1 MACEHG
7 QMSPATPK
15 SLLPIGEIASRAGL
29 SVPAVR
35 YYESRNLIS
44 SERTA
49 GNRRVFRRYILRRL
63 AVIAAG
69 QRVGL
74 TLAEIADALAEL
86 PSDRAPTQD
95 DWHQLSTHWA
105 LLVARRIRQ
114 LEKLQGSLDDCIG
127 CGCLSLKKCSL
138 FNPQDEAA
146 AEGPGSRWVRRSL
159 ESNDGEEARG

>member
-1 MACEHG
+1 M
-7 QMSPATPK
+7 PK
-15 SLLPIGEIASRAGL
+15 SLLPIGEIAIRAGL
-29 SVPAVR
+29 SVPTVR
-35 YYESRNLIS
+35 YYESRNLIT

-49 GNRRVFRRYILRRL
+49 GNKRLYRRYTLRRL

-74 TLAEIADALAEL
+74 TLAQIAEALAEL
-86 PSDRAPTQD
+86 PSDRAPTQI

-105 LLVARRIRQ
+105 QIVARRIRQ

-127 CGCLSLKKCSL
+127 CGCLSLKKCHL

-146 AEGPGSRWVRRSL
+146 SEGSGSRWIRKSM
-159 ESNDGEEARG
+159 EYDEE

>member
-1 MACEHG
+1 MTA
-7 QMSPATPK
+7 ATFK

-35 YYESRNLIS
+35 YYESRNLIT
-44 SERTA
+44 SERTS
-49 GNRRVFRRYILRRL
+49 GNKRVFRRYTLRRL

-86 PSDRAPTQD
+86 PSDRAPSQD
-95 DWHQLSTHWA
+95 QWHQLSTHWSQM
-105 LLVARRIRQ
+105 VARRIRQ

-127 CGCLSLKKCSL
+127 CGCLSLKKCHL
-138 FNPQDEAA
+138 FNPHDEAA
-146 AEGPGSRWVRRSL
+146 AEGSGSRWIRKSM
-159 ESNDGEEARG
+159 EYDEE

>member
-1 MACEHG
+1 
-7 QMSPATPK
+7 MSTAKPK
-15 SLLPIGEIASRAGL
+15 SMLPIGEVASRAGV
-29 SVPAVR
+29 SVPTVR
-35 YYESRNLIS
+35 YYESRSLIT

-49 GNRRVFRRYILRRL
+49 GNKRVFRRYTLRRL
-63 AVIAAG
+63 AIIAAA

-74 TLAEIADALAEL
+74 TLAEIAEALAEL
-86 PSDRAPTQD
+86 PSDKAPTQD

-127 CGCLSLKKCSL
+127 CGCLSLTKCHL

-146 AEGPGSRWVRRSL
+146 SEGPGSRWVRRSL
-159 ESNDGEEARG
+159 EDDGGKGANG

>member
-1 MACEHG
+1 MACKHEH
-7 QMSPATPK
+7 MTTAIPR
-15 SLLPIGEIASRAGL
+15 SLKPIGEIASRAGL
-29 SVPAVR
+29 SVPTVR

-49 GNRRVFRRYILRRL
+49 GNKRLFRRYTLRRL

-74 TLAEIADALAEL
+74 TLAEIAEALAEL
-86 PSDRAPTQD
+86 PSDKAPSQD

-127 CGCLSLKKCSL
+127 CGCLSLKKCHL
-138 FNPQDEAA
+138 FNSQDEAA
-146 AEGPGSRWVRRSL
+146 SEGPGSRWIRKSM
-159 ESNDGEEARG
+159 EYDED

>member
-1 MACEHG
+1 MACKHEH
-7 QMSPATPK
+7 MTTAIPR

-29 SVPAVR
+29 SVPTVR

-49 GNRRVFRRYILRRL
+49 GNKRLFRRYTLRRL

-74 TLAEIADALAEL
+74 TLAEIAEALAEL
-86 PSDRAPTQD
+86 PSDKAPSQD

-127 CGCLSLKKCSL
+127 CGCLSLKKCHL

-146 AEGPGSRWVRRSL
+146 AEGPGSRWIRKSM
-159 ESNDGEEARG
+159 EYDED

>member
-1 MACEHG
+1 MACKHEH
-7 QMSPATPK
+7 MTTAIPR

-29 SVPAVR
+29 SVPTVR

-49 GNRRVFRRYILRRL
+49 GNKRLFRRYTLRRL

-74 TLAEIADALAEL
+74 TLAEIAEALAEL
-86 PSDRAPTQD
+86 PSDKAPSQD

-114 LEKLQGSLDDCIG
+114 LEKDGLERKRRKTRQDCQSCTEQQTLGYSGIFPAST
-127 CGCLSLKKCSL
+127 LR
-138 FNPQDEAA
+138 E
-146 AEGPGSRWVRRSL
+146 SRCKTSF
-159 ESNDGEEARG
+159 

>member
-1 MACEHG
+1 MT
-7 QMSPATPK
+7 ATASK
-15 SLLPIGEIASRAGL
+15 SLLPIGEIASRSGL
-29 SVPAVR
+29 SVPTVR
-35 YYESRNLIS
+35 YYESRNLIT

-49 GNRRVFRRYILRRL
+49 GNKRLFRRYTLRRL

-74 TLAEIADALAEL
+74 TLAEIAEALAEL
-86 PSDRAPTQD
+86 PADKAPTQD

-105 LLVARRIRQ
+105 QLVARRIRQ

-127 CGCLSLKKCSL
+127 CGCLSLKKCHL

-146 AEGPGSRWVRRSL
+146 SEGPGSRWIRKSL
-159 ESNDGEEARG
+159 KDNDGEASGG

>member
-1 MACEHG
+1 M
-7 QMSPATPK
+7 TPSTSK

-29 SVPAVR
+29 SVPTVR
-35 YYESRNLIS
+35 YYESRNLIT

-49 GNRRVFRRYILRRL
+49 GNKRLFRRYTLRRL

-74 TLAEIADALAEL
+74 TLAEIAEALAEL
-86 PSDRAPTQD
+86 PTDRAPTQD
-95 DWHQLSTHWA
+95 QWHRLSTHWA
-105 LLVARRIRQ
+105 QMVARRIRQ

-127 CGCLSLKKCSL
+127 CGCLSLKKCHL

-146 AEGPGSRWVRRSL
+146 SEGAGSRWMRKSM
-159 ESNDGEEARG
+159 EYDEE